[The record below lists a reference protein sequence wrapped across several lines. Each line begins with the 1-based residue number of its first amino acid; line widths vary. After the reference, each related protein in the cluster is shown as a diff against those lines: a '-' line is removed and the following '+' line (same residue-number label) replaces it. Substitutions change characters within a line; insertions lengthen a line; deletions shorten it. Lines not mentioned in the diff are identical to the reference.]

1 MFFCPVFLNVMCN
14 GCQLCQL
21 CLFTVLAQRGYLKEQ
36 TFVNYLKYLQYWR
49 EPEYARYL
57 KYPMCLHFL
66 ELLQHEAFR
75 RECVSAQVSTNC
87 TY

>member
-1 MFFCPVFLNVMCN
+1 MFSLNK
-14 GCQLCQL
+14 LTIRH
-21 CLFTVLAQRGYLKEQ
+21 FKVLAQRGYLKEQ

-49 EPEYARYL
+49 EPDYARYL

-75 RECVSAQVSTNC
+75 RECVSAQVSMIKGHIPVIGS
-87 TY
+87 